1 MNTKNKLK
9 VKESITN
16 LAQLG
21 VIPADELQ
29 LNLDVIHESILDQIC
44 TVFPL
49 ESPRQII
56 STLKMLYGSKHK
68 SVDYT
73 DKDVFEKQLLS
84 GVGVVPL
91 DDNGYPTDLVVIKDA
106 VLTDNNQFIA
116 SYKNILPGTIN
127 INDEIIDKL
136 GKLVN
141 KTDNTEVG
149 TIDYIQGIFNFNNA
163 TNIKSLT
170 YKFDIYNLMT
180 NRNKVKFVKTFIEV
194 FADLYQLDI
203 DVATNLYKFKGLDI
217 KKNIEN
223 IVPQVLTQQIDQY
236 ICDKYFDQA
245 KLQVTGNWSA
255 VSNWDAGVTRV
266 PTHLL
271 YSDLGAY
278 ISKCSGDYVKRHG
291 VIPNVILVNPV
302 SYSILS
308 CSEKFVPN
316 NEESTNQGTPKF
328 VGYFNNAKVFL
339 TNSNLDDSLS
349 IVLTYKGDSDAQTAG
364 VFCPYIPVNFRTVD
378 GMEGNSMITTTN
390 VYSID
395 GFSMIN
401 PDLVEG
407 IVITDYE

>member
-73 DKDVFEKQLLS
+73 GKDVFEKQLLS

-136 GKLVN
+136 GRLVN
-141 KTDNTEVG
+141 KTD
-149 TIDYIQGIFNFNNA
+149 Y
-163 TNIKSLT
+163 
-170 YKFDIYNLMT
+170 
-180 NRNKVKFVKTFIEV
+180 
-194 FADLYQLDI
+194 YQL
-203 DVATNLYKFKGLDI
+203 
-217 KKNIEN
+217 
-223 IVPQVLTQQIDQY
+223 VLH
-236 ICDKYFDQA
+236 FS
-245 KLQVTGNWSA
+245 LQL
-255 VSNWDAGVTRV
+255 R
-266 PTHLL
+266 
-271 YSDLGAY
+271 
-278 ISKCSGDYVKRHG
+278 
-291 VIPNVILVNPV
+291 IL
-302 SYSILS
+302 
-308 CSEKFVPN
+308 
-316 NEESTNQGTPKF
+316 
-328 VGYFNNAKVFL
+328 
-339 TNSNLDDSLS
+339 
-349 IVLTYKGDSDAQTAG
+349 
-364 VFCPYIPVNFRTVD
+364 
-378 GMEGNSMITTTN
+378 
-390 VYSID
+390 
-395 GFSMIN
+395 
-401 PDLVEG
+401 
-407 IVITDYE
+407 